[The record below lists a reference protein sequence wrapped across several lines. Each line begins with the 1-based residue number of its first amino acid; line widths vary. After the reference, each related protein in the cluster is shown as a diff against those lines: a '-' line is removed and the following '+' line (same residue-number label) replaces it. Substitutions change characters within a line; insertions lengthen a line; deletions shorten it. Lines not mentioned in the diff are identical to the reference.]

1 MISYVYNVSSS
12 YAHAYRCRSL
22 VTSKTEEDLIQKKT
36 SSFGEMNLQEFA
48 RILRLDEK
56 DPTTQQLFRIH
67 DKVCMKLEIK
77 TMPKAS
83 CVKSKL

>member
-1 MISYVYNVSSS
+1 MISYVYNVSSLM
-12 YAHAYRCRSL
+12 RCHSL

-67 DKVCMKLEIK
+67 DRVRMKLEIK
-77 TMPKAS
+77 IVHEAS